1 MSSFVT
7 SGAHSGPCHRLK
19 YRSQARHSY
28 FLRCHPSLSCRSGAT
43 SVMPLAGHQAGRSRR
58 IPVDAHAE
66 KFTTPASMTETPTYP
81 LDVAEQ
87 RNAEDSPSGIA
98 RQSSLGL
105 TG

>member
-1 MSSFVT
+1 VIP
-7 SGAHSGPCHRLK
+7 H
-19 YRSQARHSY
+19 
-28 FLRCHPSLSCRSGAT
+28 
-43 SVMPLAGHQAGRSRR
+43 AGHLAGRSRWF
-58 IPVDAHAE
+58 PVDARAE
-66 KFTTPASMTETPTYP
+66 EFATPASMNETPMYP